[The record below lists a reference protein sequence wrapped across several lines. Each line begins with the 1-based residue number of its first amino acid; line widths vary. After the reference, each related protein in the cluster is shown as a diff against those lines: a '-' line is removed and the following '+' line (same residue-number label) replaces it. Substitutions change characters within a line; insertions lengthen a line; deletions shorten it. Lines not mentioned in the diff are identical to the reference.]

1 MVRVK
6 RYGDEGVY
14 TAGDGT
20 KSLRVTALRSLIWP
34 GAITVVKGSKYANL
48 YVGSAMKCGTMVGP
62 DKETGLPLRGTNPL
76 MPLAQGHPATRPR
89 VTRARWMRKRPSDEV
104 QSRWVS
110 LEQETV
116 PLKTTSVYELRRLA
130 TSHP

>member
-1 MVRVK
+1 
-6 RYGDEGVY
+6 VY

-76 MPLAQGHPATRPR
+76 MPLAPDDIMDEPTDFEEHDEPNPIQDEAE
-89 VTRARWMRKRPSDEV
+89 SDKGEV
-104 QSRWVS
+104 D
-110 LEQETV
+110 EE
-116 PLKTTSVYELRRLA
+116 EA
-130 TSHP
+130 E